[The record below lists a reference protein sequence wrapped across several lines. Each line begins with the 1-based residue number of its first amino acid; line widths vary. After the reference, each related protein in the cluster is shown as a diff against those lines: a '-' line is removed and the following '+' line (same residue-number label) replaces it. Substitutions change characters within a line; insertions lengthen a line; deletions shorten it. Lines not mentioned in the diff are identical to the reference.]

1 MRIDLKGFLDDNK
14 KLYINS
20 NTGKGKTLVLSLLA
34 LLFIDLFPEYTIIAN
49 FGLNIFDK
57 KTKKSKCIYSKFG
70 LLPFSELKKGK
81 FLVLIDDFIAVKK
94 DLQNFGSI
102 LATLSR
108 KLNILV
114 YISLH
119 YYTHL
124 SLENRMLFNY
134 ELIPTLFKI
143 KNGKLTESSKVNIE
157 CYETSSLELH
167 YKFNLF
173 NLLEL
178 VKGNYTCNN
187 VFVKGL
193 LYNTYEVVSFSN
205 ERLIIQEVAK
215 WSKNLDDIEQ
225 NISLITKS
233 RTRYKYLL
241 KEVKKFK
248 KQ

>member
-1 MRIDLKGFLDDNK
+1 MKIDLKGFLDDNK

-20 NTGKGKTLVLSLLA
+20 NTGKGKTLILSLLA

-49 FGLNIFDK
+49 FHLNIFDK
-57 KTKKSKCIYSKFG
+57 KTKKSKCIYSKYS

-81 FLVLIDDFIAVKK
+81 FLVLIDDFISVKK

-102 LATLSR
+102 LGTLSR
-108 KLNILV
+108 KLNVLV

-143 KNGKLTESSKVNIE
+143 KNGKLTESSKAKVE

-167 YKFNLF
+167 YKFPLY

-187 VFVKGL
+187 VYVKGQ
-193 LYNTYEVVSFSN
+193 LYDTYELVSFTN
-205 ERLIIQEVAK
+205 ERLIIKEIAN
-215 WSKNLDDIEQ
+215 WSNNIDDIEQ
-225 NISLITKS
+225 NINLITKS
-233 RTRYKYLL
+233 KTRYKYLL
-241 KEVKKFK
+241 KEVKNFK
-248 KQ
+248 NQ